1 MKTIILCIQSLP
13 FIETTYDV
21 KGKIWELCVQNEVS
35 KIRRLFEFSDYS
47 NVRKIGSEHGTN
59 IYYQCSNFSIISVI
73 NEIL

>member
-1 MKTIILCIQSLP
+1 MGIVCAKRSI
-13 FIETTYDV
+13 
-21 KGKIWELCVQNEVS
+21 
-35 KIRRLFEFSDYS
+35 KIRRLLEFSDYS